1 MSNISHPKIA
11 DQVTKEWMNFAFD
24 EASICDTGSIK
35 SIEVEPLGPHVR
47 GLLSSFCR
55 VKISYISKGSNYPDS
70 VVIKF
75 PPIVEERRNFGNQW
89 HAFQR
94 ELRFYRELAE
104 QCPVRVPKCY
114 FTVMD
119 EKNDMFLIMLEDA
132 GDWTPGDQV
141 NGLTYNQTKSA
152 ITEISKLHGYWWDS
166 NEIAKLDWMPEEN
179 RDSVHMFNANWADFS
194 SDHESALSEED
205 ISAGNLIAKSG
216 QRIHDLSMISPR
228 TMVHYDFRADNMMF
242 NDKDEIMI
250 VDWQTTIKSFGA
262 FDVVRAVCGSHHG
275 VLEKEH
281 HLELLGLWYET
292 ILEHGV
298 INFSIEEAW
307 RDYRLGIILSAYV
320 PVAAHHFLS
329 HEGSHGKAV
338 LQAMIN
344 RIFYAIHECDAL
356 ELLS

>member
-1 MSNISHPKIA
+1 MPNISHPKNPEQI
-11 DQVTKEWMNFAFD
+11 TKEWIDYALS
-24 EASICDTGSIK
+24 EARVCECGTISNIK
-35 SIEVEPLGPHVR
+35 VEPLGPHVR

-55 VKISYISKGSNYPDS
+55 VKITYNSKESDYPDS

-75 PPIVEERRNFGNQW
+75 PPIVEERRNFGNAW

-94 ELRFYRELAE
+94 ELRFYREISE
-104 QCPVRVPKCY
+104 QTPVRIPKCY
-114 FTVMD
+114 FTVMN
-119 EKNDMFLIMLEDA
+119 EENDQFLLMLEDA

-152 ITEISKLHGYWWDS
+152 VTEISKLHGYWWNS
-166 NEIAKLDWMPEEN
+166 KELANLNWMPEEN
-179 RDSVHMFNANWADFS
+179 RDSVHMFNDNWAEFS
-194 SDHESALSEED
+194 TEHRTALSNED
-205 ISAGNLIAKSG
+205 ISAGNVIAKSG
-216 QRIHDLSMISPR
+216 QKIHDLSMLSPR

-242 NDKDEIMI
+242 NDQDEILI

-281 HLELLGLWYET
+281 HLEFLELWYET
-292 ILEHGV
+292 ILASGV
-298 INFSIEEAW
+298 KDFSIDEAW
-307 RDYRLGIILSAYV
+307 RDYRLSIILSAYV

-329 HEGSHGKAV
+329 HEGSRGKAV

-356 ELLS
+356 AVLS